1 MTDVKVKEFPTQWK
15 CGNCGIVLEVPA
27 PPKMCPSCHTVCE
40 FLNVTCY
47 EPDCEPTG
55 IDKRLK

>member
-1 MTDVKVKEFPTQWK
+1 MTDVQDKKQTNQWR
-15 CGNCGIVLEVPA
+15 CGNCGMLLDAPA

-47 EPDCEPTG
+47 EPGCEAAG
-55 IDKRLK
+55 VDNRLK